1 MEDNNGPDD
10 LEVHCRFFQTFVTAA
25 FPPNKRHHGCL
36 SSFYPLETTASE
48 SSGCPRLPDTSY
60 LTPLSCH
67 FIQMCIRLKECSAQ
81 WFTRPNIAVSFV
93 LLMFLWPISQTCFTH
108 AFGILDNRRNKVKED
123 MFRLKMSPCIL
134 ALREKQQAWTHF
146 FFYIQT
152 SILARANLEFSCCR
166 ITLSSV

>member
-1 MEDNNGPDD
+1 MTQFETSYLVQESSPAHLSLNTTLNPALSPTVPIPPPARPAPVSSQVIEIVFVTQFVYVLDRPSVEDNNGPDD

-93 LLMFLWPISQTCFTH
+93 LLMFL
-108 AFGILDNRRNKVKED
+108 
-123 MFRLKMSPCIL
+123 
-134 ALREKQQAWTHF
+134 
-146 FFYIQT
+146 
-152 SILARANLEFSCCR
+152 
-166 ITLSSV
+166 